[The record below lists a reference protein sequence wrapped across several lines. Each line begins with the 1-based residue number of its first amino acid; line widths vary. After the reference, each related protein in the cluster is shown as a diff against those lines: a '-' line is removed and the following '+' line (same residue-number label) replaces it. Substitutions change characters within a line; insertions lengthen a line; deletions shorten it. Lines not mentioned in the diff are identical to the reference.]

1 MNASRIEEFE
11 TVAAVNNVQAVIKVS
26 MNVEGK
32 KGNDPYQRWFVSTMY
47 YSSRGE
53 DRLVWLVF
61 RVGNVLQPRI
71 QITDRHSTLGD
82 FHRSL

>member
-61 RVGNVLQPRI
+61 RVGNVLNPGYRLL
-71 QITDRHSTLGD
+71 TDTRL
-82 FHRSL
+82 